1 MRKVKDNSTIKN
13 WLRGGQ
19 IVDHNIRMFRQTA
32 KRVSLFSLFVS
43 LVYVAA
49 YTNIN
54 TSNNDRTLVFNYYQ
68 SFLMNEI
75 SGEQGVNTFVY
86 NNKLLK
92 IKHSKVISSN
102 SFINAKNN
110 FKSTLLEGFIQSLI
124 LSFLIYMVIS
134 FYIGKYGKNKQ
145 DDKFLR
151 GGAFISNQAFTKSL
165 KKKQINQDLRL
176 GEVPT
181 LKGIETIHF
190 EISGATGTGKSQT
203 LKHLIK
209 DIKSRGDRAIIYSSS
224 TEFISEFYDE
234 SRDIILNPL
243 DDRSPNWSIWNE
255 VEEIYHYDDI
265 AASLIPDVEG
275 DQGDPIWKGA
285 SRLLFADIARKLKEN
300 GGYSTKLF
308 IDSLLII
315 SNERIKKIID
325 NTLSTIIFSGNEN
338 KIADSVRFTLVESI
352 KSLRFLTNDRGS
364 FSIRKWVKNE
374 KEEKNSGFVF
384 ISSLGD
390 QHEVLKSLISCWMD
404 IFASSILSLPED
416 RDRRIWLIIDELPSL
431 NKLKSLKRILA
442 ESRKYGCCVVIGYQ
456 SYSEVESIYG
466 KKGAESLS
474 DLTASKI
481 FFRSNDYFNANHTS
495 QQLGK
500 EEIKTTNE
508 NLAMGAH
515 QGRDS
520 ISITETEKQ
529 KELVLPTEI
538 TNLKNLHGFYRLPG
552 NHPVVSFKQT
562 LFKKGKIQVDG
573 FVNSKKTNHIYMLE
587 GGSDDSDNLGG
598 NFSDNLSDNLSNNP
612 DDVEID
618 LTETNFNSVPDYV
631 AMEIPLDKEQYS
643 LNLNTGVDTSQDED
657 KSEKVEQFDKE
668 QYSSNL
674 NTNVK
679 TSQNENENE
688 GEDEKV
694 EQSIMSRGL
703 D

>member
-32 KRVSLFSLFVS
+32 KRVSLFSLFIS
-43 LVYVAA
+43 LVYVSA

-124 LSFLIYMVIS
+124 LSFLIYMIIS

-151 GGAFISNQAFTKSL
+151 GGAFISNEAFTKSL

-300 GGYSTKLF
+300 GEYSTRLF

-315 SNERIKKIID
+315 SNEKIKKIID

-364 FSIRKWVKNE
+364 FSIRKWVKN
-374 KEEKNSGFVF
+374 
-384 ISSLGD
+384 
-390 QHEVLKSLISCWMD
+390 
-404 IFASSILSLPED
+404 
-416 RDRRIWLIIDELPSL
+416 
-431 NKLKSLKRILA
+431 
-442 ESRKYGCCVVIGYQ
+442 
-456 SYSEVESIYG
+456 
-466 KKGAESLS
+466 
-474 DLTASKI
+474 
-481 FFRSNDYFNANHTS
+481 
-495 QQLGK
+495 
-500 EEIKTTNE
+500 
-508 NLAMGAH
+508 
-515 QGRDS
+515 
-520 ISITETEKQ
+520 
-529 KELVLPTEI
+529 
-538 TNLKNLHGFYRLPG
+538 
-552 NHPVVSFKQT
+552 
-562 LFKKGKIQVDG
+562 
-573 FVNSKKTNHIYMLE
+573 
-587 GGSDDSDNLGG
+587 
-598 NFSDNLSDNLSNNP
+598 
-612 DDVEID
+612 
-618 LTETNFNSVPDYV
+618 
-631 AMEIPLDKEQYS
+631 
-643 LNLNTGVDTSQDED
+643 
-657 KSEKVEQFDKE
+657 
-668 QYSSNL
+668 
-674 NTNVK
+674 
-679 TSQNENENE
+679 
-688 GEDEKV
+688 
-694 EQSIMSRGL
+694 
-703 D
+703 